1 MVPLAPCQLQKGPR
15 QIFVHEGRK
24 HFSKETLLKAKGWP
38 REIVGDSEG
47 NALAELRAPRNQEEN
62 HTNCEC
68 L

>member
-1 MVPLAPCQLQKGPR
+1 M
-15 QIFVHEGRK
+15 HEGRK